1 MKILIAIMLVFSL
14 VHAKREIVSLIPA
27 ANSVFIDTD
36 PVACDITCMEKLLE
50 NSQIFTFVSKFDANA
65 AEFAKLRSEFGYYR
79 RIFRIFQEEDLA
91 IKVAILVPQVS
102 IRRYAISTVNSV
114 IAYLLSKQNNFEI
127 RVFNSMN
134 EEKASILRQLET
146 IKNQNFT
153 YVIAPVTQKGAQ
165 IIIENRE
172 NLLVYIPTIHQSST
186 NFKDSNILFG
196 GIDYERQ
203 IDELIK
209 ISNGRIV
216 YFSDSSQLT
225 QSLNQALIEKTP
237 KIVAN
242 YTIDNANMNFK
253 QILKNNTKINNTS
266 VFLNTPLVQTSL
278 IASQLRVYDIEPFV
292 LLSTQ
297 INYNSV
303 LLNLTQYDDRKNLY
317 IANSIGKTST
327 QLVEMNALF
336 EHDITYDWVNY
347 ATSVGIDYLY
357 THFFATSESSSFEEN
372 MLDNQVNY
380 NISILKPTR
389 YRFEQEL
396 FLSN

>member
-1 MKILIAIMLVFSL
+1 MKILIAIILVFSL

-36 PVACDITCMEKLLE
+36 PATCDVTCMENLLD
-50 NSQIFTFVSKFDANA
+50 NGQIFTFVSKFDANA
-65 AEFAKLRSEFGYYR
+65 AEFAKLQSEFGYYR

-134 EEKASILRQLET
+134 EEEASILRQLET

-165 IIIENRE
+165 TIIENRE

-186 NFKDSNILFG
+186 DFKDSNILFG

-203 IDELIK
+203 IDKLIK

-225 QSLNQALIEKTP
+225 QSLNQTLIEKTP
-237 KIVAN
+237 KIIAN

-253 QILKNNTKINNTS
+253 RILKNNTKINNTS

-297 INYNSV
+297 INYNPV

-317 IANSIGKTST
+317 IANSIGETST

-357 THFFATSESSSFEEN
+357 THFFATSENSSFDED